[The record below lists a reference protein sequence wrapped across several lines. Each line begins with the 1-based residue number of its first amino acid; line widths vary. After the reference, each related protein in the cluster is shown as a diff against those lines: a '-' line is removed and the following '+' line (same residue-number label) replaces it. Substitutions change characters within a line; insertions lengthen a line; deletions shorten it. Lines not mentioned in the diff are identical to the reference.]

1 MPFSYYDRLSPE
13 RKRTYARSDAIET
26 LSLPPGEDLAPLA
39 AAIASGLE
47 GDRRLEVERA
57 CQRLLDA
64 LTGRFGVPPL
74 QAKVYAVRPSGD
86 WGELHGMY
94 RPQEEGARA
103 VVELWMRTARQRKVV
118 APRTF
123 LRTLVHEL
131 CHHLDYELLGLAET
145 LHTEGF
151 YKRESH
157 LLNQLAGSPAPR
169 GTRTAVAPSP
179 AADPPTT
186 ETGTRGASAQSSS

>member
-1 MPFSYYDRLSPE
+1 MPFSYFDRLSPA
-13 RKRTYARSDAIET
+13 RKRTYERSDAIET
-26 LSLPPGEDLAPLA
+26 LPLPPGDDLASRV
-39 AAIASGLE
+39 AAIAAGLE
-47 GDRRLEVERA
+47 RDRRVEVERA

-74 QAKVYAVRPSGD
+74 EARVYDVRPSGD

-94 RPQEEGARA
+94 RPQEEDERA
-103 VVELWMRTARQRKVV
+103 LVELWMRTARQRKVV

-131 CHHLDYELLGLAET
+131 CHHLDYELFGLPET
-145 LHTEGF
+145 FHTEGF

-157 LLNQLAGSPAPR
+157 LLDQLAGPPAPRAGRAGDGTSPAP
-169 GTRTAVAPSP
+169 TA
-179 AADPPTT
+179 PTT